1 MKGIFRFITFLLFVG
16 IVLLAFLFAV
26 NNPVEVSLWLGFE
39 LPAISVGK
47 LIIYVFILGG
57 VLGLVI
63 GLGIFRQL
71 KYKIQIRQLRS
82 SLEKL
87 RSSDGNSSHQ
97 NGK

>member
-1 MKGIFRFITFLLFVG
+1 
-16 IVLLAFLFAV
+16 
-26 NNPVEVSLWLGFE
+26 
-39 LPAISVGK
+39 

-71 KYKIQIRQLRS
+71 KYIVQIRQLRS
-82 SLEKL
+82 QLEKL
-87 RSSDGNSSHQ
+87 RSSDGTSVRQ

>member
-1 MKGIFRFITFLLFVG
+1 MKGILRFITFLVFVG
-16 IVLLAFLFAV
+16 MVLLAFLFAV

-39 LPAISVGK
+39 LPAMSVGK

-71 KYKIQIRQLRS
+71 KYIVQIRQLRS
-82 SLEKL
+82 QLEKL
-87 RSSDGNSSHQ
+87 RSSDGTSVRQ